1 MSSRSGHDLLY
12 HFLAP
17 AFLIFTPFISF
28 VNYNDY
34 SYTAPEIW
42 ICLAGLA
49 AIAFLCGLAGIVGG
63 WPVRVLL
70 TAGLLVLWVD
80 LQFDWLDESNPWPE
94 LRVIGVFVLALI
106 LSFAM
111 RRHLSRI
118 VTAVFATML
127 VSTVVLAAVH
137 GPGSR
142 DSGAAT
148 ADSAGATTTTE
159 PSPRARP
166 QLPILVHLI
175 LDEHIGIEGIP
186 EDVPHGREMREFLRE
201 FFDTYGF
208 RLFARA
214 YSRYTDTQ
222 NSLPNLVNFASE
234 PVDGAFTSGVE
245 PYVLVSNRYFELLGR
260 AGYNIHV
267 YQSGFIDFCT
277 ASKKYTVQCSTWGAT
292 GVQAQSSRWISR
304 FRTRSR

>member
-1 MSSRSGHDLLY
+1 MVSRPGYDLLY

-80 LQFDWLDESNPWPE
+80 LQSDWWDESNPWRE
-94 LRVIGVFVLALI
+94 LQVVGVFVLALA
-106 LSFAM
+106 LSFAA

-127 VSTVVLAAVH
+127 VSTVVLAAVD
-137 GPGSR
+137 GPASR
-142 DSGAAT
+142 ESGAAPT
-148 ADSAGATTTTE
+148 DSGRAATTTE
-159 PSPRARP
+159 PTPRARP
-166 QLPILVHLI
+166 QLPILVHLV

-186 EDVPHGREMREFLRE
+186 DDVPHGREMRQFLRD
-201 FFDTYGF
+201 FFDKYGF
-208 RLFARA
+208 RVFARA
-214 YSRYTDTQ
+214 YSHYTDT
-222 NSLPNLVNFASE
+222 
-234 PVDGAFTSGVE
+234 
-245 PYVLVSNRYFELLGR
+245 
-260 AGYNIHV
+260 
-267 YQSGFIDFCT
+267 
-277 ASKKYTVQCSTWGAT
+277 
-292 GVQAQSSRWISR
+292 
-304 FRTRSR
+304 